1 MKFHVGDIVRPNKIA
16 DDMYT
21 YTNSRLVRLMR
32 VISIDD
38 ENYFAAE
45 VVEPTEENKNLQ
57 DKKFYMLCFK
67 AFDVVPN
74 VAKYY
79 RSDTDYEHSRP
90 HSIHLT
96 WDGESNA
103 VHGVLKVGS
112 TIKARSCALC
122 HLEDVFEFST
132 GARIAFGRLL
142 GDDEEQ
148 IETTLSAARAE
159 HEEDES
165 CKEEEKYRFQD
176 GEKVTLKDP
185 LDFEP
190 CLDQSWFYENDVAH
204 YMVVYAYGNTSPDRD
219 AVYFISRIVKD
230 KYGHEYAIIKEN
242 NKAYAPVFV
251 VATSS
256 LSPVES

>member
-16 DDMYT
+16 DKKYT

-32 VISIDD
+32 VINVCED
-38 ENYFAAE
+38 YFIAE
-45 VVEPTEENKNLQ
+45 VVETTKKNKNLQ
-57 DKKFYMLCFK
+57 DRKFYWLDFE

-74 VAKYY
+74 VAEYS
-79 RSDTDYEHSRP
+79 RSDTDYEYSRP
-90 HSIHLT
+90 HSIHIT

-122 HLEDVFEFST
+122 HPEDVFEFST
-132 GARIAFGRLL
+132 GARIALGRLL
-142 GDDEEQ
+142 GDADEQ
-148 IETTLSAARAE
+148 IEAALAAAHVE
-159 HEEDES
+159 HEEEES
-165 CKEEEKYRFQD
+165 RKEKEKPLFQE

-190 CLDQSWFYENDVAH
+190 YLAQSWFYENNVSD
-204 YMVVYAYGNTSPDRD
+204 YILTYAYGNTSPDKD
-219 AVYFISRIVKD
+219 AVYIISRIVKD
-230 KYGHEYAIIKEN
+230 KTEREYAIIRDN
-242 NKAYAPVFV
+242 DRTYAPVFV

-256 LSPVES
+256 LSPVEV